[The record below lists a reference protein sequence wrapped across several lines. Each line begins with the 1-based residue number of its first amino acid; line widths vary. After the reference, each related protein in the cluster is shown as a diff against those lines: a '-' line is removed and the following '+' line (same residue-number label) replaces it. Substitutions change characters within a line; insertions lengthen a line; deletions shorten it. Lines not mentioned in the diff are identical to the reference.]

1 MISSP
6 YLVRHLLGADFRL
19 LHTAARKPPHTFRIL
34 VVGDSYAYGFGVAE
48 HESMPAQLQQALNR
62 SLRTPFIEVVNAAR
76 PGMNLMDEWAFVQQA
91 EGWIEH
97 DLLLLCLSSD
107 DASPWSHWELEH
119 RGTGGWQKRWR
130 TQWHPDGSSLSHVAT
145 ALGTLAERERSAG
158 RTLAL
163 AFYEP
168 VPGTAEMPLAVLP
181 PLCKTVG
188 IPFLDLVTP
197 FRRFQPENL
206 VVSTADRHP
215 SPLAHR
221 IAAAELGVFLG
232 PLLPRKAGPSAA
244 EALRERLEH
253 LAGLE
258 RAEQEPSGLIWR
270 HLASLPELVG
280 EVAEAAGLLRS
291 ALNLL
296 YHALLLARTM
306 EWMRTRIGRLA
317 ERLFGLERLALM
329 SRLGVEGTEAGAPAS
344 ALWDEL
350 AAGTARTRDWLA
362 ELCQLAGAA
371 AESPGSGEKG
381 TFSLIEAL
389 RREAVEQRSE
399 IWRHSILPVC
409 RELDLLCAAAERV
422 VRTHREVERLPQ
434 EAGELVRSISGE
446 LKGFESWLVEPLSM
460 REDTSRTELIVQVQI
475 PPDPRIRHVDLMC
488 HFTSVAPYGCAVRM
502 IQYVRSDGTA
512 QACRFVPPEGSV
524 GRATFEIKI
533 AYGPAAP
540 PETRTDGEL
549 FREISL
555 VRDGRS
561 QPYRPGD
568 LFLCPLARPS

>member
-1 MISSP
+1 MTSP
-6 YLVRHLLGADFRL
+6 PDLVRHLLSADFRL
-19 LHTAARKPPHTFRIL
+19 LHAAARKPPHTFRIL

-48 HESMPAQLQQALNR
+48 HESMPAQLQRTLNR
-62 SLRTPFIEVVNAAR
+62 SPRTPFIEVVNAAR
-76 PGMNLMDEWAFVQQA
+76 PGMNLMEEWAFLEQA
-91 EGWIEH
+91 GGWIEH
-97 DLLLLCLSSD
+97 DLLLLCLSGD

-119 RGTGGWQKRWR
+119 RGAGGWQKRWR
-130 TQWHPDGSSLSHVAT
+130 TQWHPDGASLPYVAT
-145 ALGTLAERERSAG
+145 ALGALAEREQGAG
-158 RTLAL
+158 RALAV

-168 VPGTAEMPLAVLP
+168 VPGTAEMPLTVLP
-181 PLCKTVG
+181 PLCKTLG

-197 FRRFQPENL
+197 FRRFQTENL

-221 IAAAELGVFLG
+221 IAAAELSVFLG
-232 PLLPRKAGPSAA
+232 PLLPRPAGPSAA
-244 EALRERLEH
+244 EALGERLEH

-258 RAEQEPSGLIWR
+258 RAEREPSGLAWR
-270 HLASLPELVG
+270 HLAALPELAG
-280 EVAEAAGLLRS
+280 DVAEAAELLRS

-306 EWMRTRIGRLA
+306 EWMRARIGRLG

-329 SRLGVEGTEAGAPAS
+329 ARIGVEGTEAGAPAT

-350 AAGTARTRDWLA
+350 AAGTARTRGWLA

-371 AESPGSGEKG
+371 AEGPGSGEEG
-381 TFSLIEAL
+381 TVCRIEVL

-399 IWRHSILPVC
+399 TWRHSILPVC

-434 EAGELVRSISGE
+434 EAGELVRSVSGA
-446 LKGFESWLVEPLSM
+446 LAGFEPWLVEPLSM
-460 REDTSRTELIVQVQI
+460 REDTSRTELIVQVRI
-475 PPDPRIRHVDLMC
+475 PPDPRIRHVDLEC
-488 HFTSVAPYGCAVRM
+488 HFTSVAPYGCAVRL

-533 AYGPAAP
+533 AYGAAA

-555 VRDGRS
+555 VRNGRS